1 MLIEFFI
8 QFKCLAAKTLSFHLL
23 GARCGNANAHRLHQS
38 QRRPTS
44 YIIEHRFCK
53 CDRNY
58 SEKKL
63 LRVSFHFFEKQ
74 RFFTF
79 GHFFRISFKLTT
91 DSFVVVAVVVIVVV
105 VELVIEIYG
114 LAEKLD
120 KT

>member
-1 MLIEFFI
+1 M
-8 QFKCLAAKTLSFHLL
+8 KTRHKLF
-23 GARCGNANAHRLHQS
+23 G
-38 QRRPTS
+38 
-44 YIIEHRFCK
+44 
-53 CDRNY
+53 
-58 SEKKL
+58 KKL

-91 DSFVVVAVVVIVVV
+91 DSFVAAVVVIVVVVV

-120 KT
+120 KI

>member
-1 MLIEFFI
+1 MRQKLF
-8 QFKCLAAKTLSFHLL
+8 
-23 GARCGNANAHRLHQS
+23 R
-38 QRRPTS
+38 
-44 YIIEHRFCK
+44 
-53 CDRNY
+53 
-58 SEKKL
+58 KKL

-91 DSFVVVAVVVIVVV
+91 DSFVAAVVVIVVVVV

-120 KT
+120 KI

>member
-1 MLIEFFI
+1 MRQKLF
-8 QFKCLAAKTLSFHLL
+8 
-23 GARCGNANAHRLHQS
+23 G
-38 QRRPTS
+38 
-44 YIIEHRFCK
+44 
-53 CDRNY
+53 
-58 SEKKL
+58 KKL

-91 DSFVVVAVVVIVVV
+91 DSFVAAVVVIVVVVV

-120 KT
+120 KI